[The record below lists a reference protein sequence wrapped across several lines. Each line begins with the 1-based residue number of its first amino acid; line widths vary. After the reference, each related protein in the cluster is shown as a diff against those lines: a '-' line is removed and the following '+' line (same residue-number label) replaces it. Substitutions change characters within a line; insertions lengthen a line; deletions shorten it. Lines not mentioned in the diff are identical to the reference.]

1 MENPVVNCAAYCAG
15 VRVAHVDIDNIG
27 ADGNDVRGVRPQR
40 LAKNQFHFRASPVE
54 FDVFDIRRDKDCFLH
69 RSPVDIFAEF
79 GIQVTIGQF
88 WFWFMVFLLFAVLL
102 AALGN
107 YASLHH
113 QSYTIF
119 PDKVVVQ
126 KSGFLSGT
134 GKIIEVPFAN
144 IASVSLKSAS
154 FPASTS
160 ALLQV
165 SGKDFDKVTLD
176 FLDDGATIVEKLE
189 SLVQQHKGRVFS
201 QFGHEYRVGQIVGGP

>member
-1 MENPVVNCAAYCAG
+1 MDAPLMEIRPNVKKAFLGSLKVIFIVALLVVFAY
-15 VRVAHVDIDNIG
+15 
-27 ADGNDVRGVRPQR
+27 
-40 LAKNQFHFRASPVE
+40 
-54 FDVFDIRRDKDCFLH
+54 VFLDQMFGFKLFL
-69 RSPVDIFAEF
+69 DIFAEF

-107 YASLHH
+107 YASLHR
-113 QSYTIF
+113 QVYTIF
-119 PDKVVVQ
+119 SDKVVVQ
-126 KSGFLSGT
+126 KAGFLNGA
-134 GKIIEVPFAN
+134 GKINEVPFAN
-144 IASVSLKSAS
+144 ITSVSLKSAS

-201 QFGHEYRVGQIVGGP
+201 QFGHEYRVGQIVGGL